1 MREAGASLSDVAA
14 HFGVDRAFISRKAQ
28 AEQWGD
34 GSDIGHLLKAK
45 VTAKSHG
52 IGTAVT
58 FETREKA
65 LESAASKLVAV
76 IERHREE
83 VNAARERLYAGIKAH
98 KAATTRADKQL
109 AFEDLKA
116 AKISAETLLLIQ
128 RMERIS
134 WGLDETGGKPEIV
147 IERSYEPA
155 HMDTD
160 GGGHG

>member
-1 MREAGASLSDVAA
+1 MREAGASLSEVAEQ
-14 HFGVDRAFISRKAQ
+14 FGIDRGFLSRKAQ

-34 GSDIGHLLKAK
+34 GSDIGHLLRAK
-45 VTAKSHG
+45 VTAQSHG
-52 IGTAVT
+52 IATGVT
-58 FETREKA
+58 FENRENA
-65 LESAASKLVAV
+65 LESAASKLVTV
-76 IERHREE
+76 LERHREE
-83 VNAARERLYAGIKAH
+83 VNAARERLYAGLAAH

-116 AKISAETLLLIQ
+116 AKISAETLMLIQ

-147 IERSYEPA
+147 IERSYEPT